1 MMLFS
6 EFGLK
11 PVRVLLQAS

>member
-1 MMLFS
+1 MLFS